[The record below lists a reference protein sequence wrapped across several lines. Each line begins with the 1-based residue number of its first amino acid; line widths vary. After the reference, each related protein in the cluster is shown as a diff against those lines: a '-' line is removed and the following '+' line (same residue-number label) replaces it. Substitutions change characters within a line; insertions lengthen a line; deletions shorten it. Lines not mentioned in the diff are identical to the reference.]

1 MITSTRRL
9 HSVNVTLC
17 NKIKTKVTHC
27 NNKRENQRIRRKLAH
42 FVGCQTLELAVFD
55 TSAVKLDGALIGR
68 IYLMK
73 FTAIAAIS
81 SIALSSATSAIAGP
95 EAEVLHWW
103 TSGGEAKSVAVL
115 QKEFADNGGT
125 WTDMPV
131 AGGGGDAAMA
141 ALRARVLS
149 GNAPTAVQLKGPAI
163 QEWYEEGVLADI
175 SSVAEAQGW
184 SAVLPASIAGH
195 MKCEGSW
202 CAAPVNVHRVD
213 WIWANASVLE
223 ANGIDM
229 PSTWDEFNAA
239 AEKLQAAGIIPLAHG
254 GQAWQDATVFEA
266 VALGIL
272 GANGFHKAFV
282 ELDEETLTSDAMVAV
297 FDQMRKMRGYV
308 DPNFSG
314 RDWNLATAMVMNGE
328 AAFQIMGDWAKGEF
342 MAAGKVPGEDF
353 LCLSTPGEGFLYN
366 VDSFAMFAV
375 DGEDKTQ
382 GQNLLAEL
390 IVGQNFQKV
399 FNLNK
404 GSIPARTDV
413 ALDEFDT
420 CAHISAADM
429 SASSLSGSLLPSYAH
444 GMALRGAQSGAITDV
459 VTAHFNSDMSS
470 AEAVA
475 QLAKAVANSY

>member
-1 MITSTRRL
+1 MK
-9 HSVNVTLC
+9 SV
-17 NKIKTKVTHC
+17 
-27 NNKRENQRIRRKLAH
+27 
-42 FVGCQTLELAVFD
+42 FYGAVSA
-55 TSAVKLDGALIGR
+55 TALIASAVYAE
-68 IYLMK
+68 
-73 FTAIAAIS
+73 
-81 SIALSSATSAIAGP
+81 P
-95 EAEVLHWW
+95 QAEVLHWW

-115 QKEFADNGGT
+115 QEEFASKGGT

-131 AGGGGDAAMA
+131 AGGGGDAAMT

-175 SSVAEAQGW
+175 SAVAEAQGW
-184 SAVLPASIAGH
+184 ADVLPASIAGH
-195 MKCEGSW
+195 MKCEGNW

-213 WIWANASVLE
+213 WIWANADVLE

-229 PSTWDEFNAA
+229 PTTWDEFNAA
-239 AEKLQAAGIIPLAHG
+239 AEKLQAAGVIPLAHG

-272 GANGFHKAFV
+272 GPDGFRKAFV
-282 ELDEETLTSDAMVAV
+282 DLDMDTLKSDEMKAV
-297 FDQMRKMRGYV
+297 FDQMRTMRGYV
-308 DPNFSG
+308 DENFSG

-353 LCLSTPGEGFLYN
+353 LCASVPGDGFLYN
-366 VDSFAMFAV
+366 VDSFAMFDV
-375 DGEDKTQ
+375 DGDDKKA
-382 GQNLLAEL
+382 GQDLLAEL

-413 ALDEFDT
+413 SLEEFDS
-420 CAHISAADM
+420 CAHLSAKDM
-429 SASSLSGSLLPSYAH
+429 SESSDNGSLLPSYAH

-470 AEAVA
+470 DEAVNM
-475 QLAKAVANSY
+475 LADAVANSM